1 MSIPLV
7 ECVPNF
13 SEGRRSEIIRQLV
26 KTVVGTPGVRLLDQ
40 HSDPDHNR
48 TVLTFVG
55 SPEAVETAAFA
66 ATAQAAQLIDL
77 NQHVGQ
83 HPRIGATDVIP
94 FIPLQGLT
102 LADCV
107 NLARHLGSRLAEELG
122 LPVYLYEAAAVR
134 PGRANLEDIRRGEYE
149 GLKGEIGTNPD
160 RRPDFG
166 PAQLGPAGATVVG
179 ARRPLVAYNVYL
191 DTPDAEI
198 AKKIARA
205 VRGATG
211 GLRNVK
217 ALGLLVEGRAQVSM
231 NLTDYTQTSIAR
243 ACEMVRREA
252 AHWGTRIV
260 RGEIVGLV
268 PEAALLDAAAWYLQ
282 LEPFAAG
289 QVIENR
295 LGSTGEGNLAHA
307 EQSFLQDLASGEPT
321 PGGGSAAALAAAM
334 AAALVGMVAR
344 LTAGRNKYA
353 GVREDMLTMIQE
365 ADALRARMEEA
376 VREDSLAF
384 EQVLHA
390 RRLPS
395 GNDLEQE
402 LALRSRREALL
413 HAAQIPFEVCQH
425 AFRLLELAGQAA
437 EMGLPSAASDVGTAG
452 FMASAALRSAGL
464 NVRINLLDLP
474 GDERA
479 DQMRHELEQIEAGS
493 EAALKSL
500 QSRILPRV
508 SIRP

>member
-1 MSIPLV
+1 
-7 ECVPNF
+7 
-13 SEGRRSEIIRQLV
+13 
-26 KTVVGTPGVRLLDQ
+26 
-40 HSDPDHNR
+40 
-48 TVLTFVG
+48 
-55 SPEAVETAAFA
+55 
-66 ATAQAAQLIDL
+66 
-77 NQHVGQ
+77 
-83 HPRIGATDVIP
+83 
-94 FIPLQGLT
+94 
-102 LADCV
+102 
-107 NLARHLGSRLAEELG
+107 
-122 LPVYLYEAAAVR
+122 
-134 PGRANLEDIRRGEYE
+134 
-149 GLKGEIGTNPD
+149 
-160 RRPDFG
+160 
-166 PAQLGPAGATVVG
+166 
-179 ARRPLVAYNVYL
+179 
-191 DTPDAEI
+191 
-198 AKKIARA
+198 
-205 VRGATG
+205 
-211 GLRNVK
+211 
-217 ALGLLVEGRAQVSM
+217 
-231 NLTDYTQTSIAR
+231 
-243 ACEMVRREA
+243 MVRREA